1 MIKADSLEKVLI
13 LVKMEGRRKKGQK
26 RIRWLDDITDLTVKD
41 EEAWNAAVNG
51 VAKSWTRLS
60 D

>member
-1 MIKADSLEKVLI
+1 MIRADSLEKVLI